1 MQEQFNDKTALE
13 IIKMQMSQ
21 NTGSELSGGSASEG
35 DFINQINEKINTMP
49 ESILE
54 QAVIEAVKQEYQ
66 AVGINLDNYKTH
78 FIIVSGAQML
88 GISLIIMVSAI
99 TIMLLSSKVA
109 ARLAQTLRDKIFKRY

>member
-1 MQEQFNDKTALE
+1 MR
-13 IIKMQMSQ
+13 
-21 NTGSELSGGSASEG
+21 
-35 DFINQINEKINTMP
+35 KINTMP

-99 TIMLLSSKVA
+99 TIFIQYTMQIIMSFLDDIYDVYYATKSRS
-109 ARLAQTLRDKIFKRY
+109 FC